1 MPLIASLALTAD
13 GRSTLAAALGLC
25 AVPSAERALDAR
37 FFIRDAFDTL
47 AMGASAGRA
56 CSDWLGARARACK
69 PQRLRTVCMGAFSGI
84 LYYLTATRLLVRP
97 RPCVGC
103 PCRGGR
109 KGGGRKG
116 GY

>member
-56 CSDWLGARARACK
+56 L
-69 PQRLRTVCMGAFSGI
+69 Q
-84 LYYLTATRLLVRP
+84 
-97 RPCVGC
+97 
-103 PCRGGR
+103 
-109 KGGGRKG
+109 
-116 GY
+116 

>member
-84 LYYLTATRLLVRP
+84 LYYLTATRQ
-97 RPCVGC
+97 
-103 PCRGGR
+103 
-109 KGGGRKG
+109 
-116 GY
+116 